1 MTIRPFIPWP
11 DPRLRQAAEPVEAVT
26 DEIRAIWTDMID
38 TMEAMPGY
46 GVGLAAPQIGVMLR
60 LAVVDAS
67 DTRGHAVRLANPEII
82 SASEQLQDHEEAS
95 PNIPA
100 ISAKISRPA
109 LVTVAYLDEAGDRV
123 ERQFDGLWATSVQHQ
138 IDHLEGRVF
147 LDRVKPVK
155 RQMLLRKL
163 EKLGRRR
170 A

>member
-1 MTIRPFIPWP
+1 MTVRPFIPWP

-67 DTRGHAVRLANPEII
+67 DTRGQVVRMANPQIV
-82 SASEQLQDHEEAS
+82 SASPQRQDHEEAS

-100 ISAKISRPA
+100 VSAKVSRPA
-109 LVTVAYLDEAGDRV
+109 LVTVSYLDDGGAQV

-138 IDHLEGRVF
+138 IDHLDGRVF
-147 LDRVKPVK
+147 LDRLSRTK
-155 RQMLLRKL
+155 RDMLLRKIR
-163 EKLGRRR
+163 KAGG
-170 A
+170 